1 MYAVNLMEVSKSIAA
16 REGHGKED
24 VLEQDYD
31 RSLGQHGDLRHG
43 RVPLVM
49 KLTLSLGPPLRQK
62 GSKLLPTGKE
72 SPVREKRSTERR

>member
-31 RSLGQHGDLRHG
+31 RNPRASIL
-43 RVPLVM
+43 
-49 KLTLSLGPPLRQK
+49 
-62 GSKLLPTGKE
+62 
-72 SPVREKRSTERR
+72 